1 MAGRDHEEK
10 RQFQRM
16 QLSSQ
21 LQFRRNGSSRLFKGE
36 TLDLSATGVRFKT
49 SESLDAGS
57 LIQIV
62 INSQH
67 PQIAPLVAEGEVIRS
82 DAFGVS
88 EDQFEVSVLFST
100 VT

>member
-21 LQFRRNGSSRLFKGE
+21 LQFRRAGSTALFKAE
-36 TLDLSATGVRFKT
+36 TLDLSATGVRFRT
-49 SESLDAGS
+49 SEPLNSGDNL
-57 LIQIV
+57 QIV

-67 PQIAPLVAEGEVIRS
+67 PQIAPLVAEGRVIRS
-82 DAFGVS
+82 DAS
-88 EDQFEVSVLFST
+88 AEPLEQYEISVLFTELS
-100 VT
+100 

>member
-21 LQFRRNGSSRLFKGE
+21 LQFRLAGSPGLFKGE

-49 SESLDAGS
+49 AKSLGAGS

-82 DAFGVS
+82 DAFGIS
-88 EDQFEVSVLFST
+88 EDQFEVSVLFSM
-100 VT
+100 VN